1 MHAEAH
7 GTEDRNDSSGAHA
20 APEPGVS
27 VPVTERITVSGLDEQ
42 SAKALQMA
50 ITRLARRYGIEV
62 RTELKEEPLRAPE

>member
-7 GTEDRNDSSGAHA
+7 GTEDRNDGSGART

-27 VPVTERITVSGLDEQ
+27 TPVTECISVSGLDEQ
-42 SAKALQMA
+42 SAEALRMA

-62 RTELKEEPLRAPE
+62 RTELKEEPLRSPE